1 MPALDDIWTK
11 SNAWLHKV
19 LDPVAPITV
28 AAKAALVENTIPIS
42 AIEAMA
48 PARANGRNPPTLLG
62 RMESP
67 QGRRISAT
75 ERWPAALTDQNG
87 DSL

>member
-1 MPALDDIWTK
+1 V
-11 SNAWLHKV
+11 SNPELQLV
-19 LDPVAPITV
+19 LPMAAPTTV
-28 AAKAALVENTIPIS
+28 AAKTALAENIIPIS

-75 ERWPAALTDQNG
+75 ERWPAALIDQNG